1 MGRVKTDKLYLMT
14 YLECQWV
21 DNRSYVRTY
30 ERIEEEDY
38 IKMVLN
44 IKDRHSGEAVYNRDE
59 VVEDLEELESDE
71 LINHGA
77 YYETIFN
84 PCILVKTN
92 SKAKAMKLIVAMEKR
107 KRIRE
112 EEARVRYLEM
122 GYHNDWDY

>member
-38 IKMVLN
+38 IEMALKA
-44 IKDRHSGEAVYNRDE
+44 KSRYGGESLYTRDE
-59 VVEDLEELESDE
+59 VIEDLKELESDE
-71 LINHGA
+71 CINHGA
-77 YYETIFN
+77 YYENIFS

-92 SKAKAMKLIVAMEKR
+92 SKANAMKLIVAMEKR
-107 KRIRE
+107 IRE
-112 EEARVRYLEM
+112 EQERRRISFEEK
-122 GYHNDWDY
+122 GYYNDWD

>member
-21 DNRSYVRTY
+21 ERGYVRTY

-38 IKMVLN
+38 IEMVL
-44 IKDRHSGEAVYNRDE
+44 KVKSKYGGHTLYNRDE
-59 VVEDLEELESDE
+59 VIEDLKELESDE
-71 LINHGA
+71 CINHGA

-92 SKAKAMKLIVAMEKR
+92 SKANAIKLIVAM
-107 KRIRE
+107 
-112 EEARVRYLEM
+112 
-122 GYHNDWDY
+122 